1 MVVTIARQHGSGGR
15 IIGQRVAELLDVPF
29 YDRELIALTAKKTG
43 FAVEFVKGMEER
55 PNTSLLY
62 GLYNAVSGPTVYDR
76 AQAAQFSVIREAAK
90 KPCVIVGRAADC
102 VLRGKVPCVRVF
114 IYAPMTERVRRV
126 TEEYQEEYSDP
137 EKALLRNDK
146 TRAGFY
152 NDYAEYPW
160 GDYRNYDLMI
170 SSAAGDE
177 ETAKIIVD
185 YVRMLEAK
193 QK

>member
-15 IIGQRVAELLDVPF
+15 MIGQYLAQLLNVPF
-29 YDRELIALTAKKTG
+29 YDRELIALTAKKSG
-43 FAVEFVKGMEER
+43 FAEEFVRGMEER

-62 GLYNAVSGPTVYDR
+62 GIYNAVSGPSVYDR

-90 KPCVIVGRAADC
+90 NPCVIVGRAADC
-102 VLRGKVPCVRVF
+102 VLHGKVPCVRVF
-114 IYAPMTERVRRV
+114 IYAPMEERIKRVR
-126 TEEYQEEYSDP
+126 EEYHEEYSDP
-137 EKALLRNDK
+137 EKALVKSDK

-170 SSAAGDE
+170 SSSIGDE
-177 ETAKIIVD
+177 ETARIIAE
-185 YVRMLEAK
+185 YVRSRAQ